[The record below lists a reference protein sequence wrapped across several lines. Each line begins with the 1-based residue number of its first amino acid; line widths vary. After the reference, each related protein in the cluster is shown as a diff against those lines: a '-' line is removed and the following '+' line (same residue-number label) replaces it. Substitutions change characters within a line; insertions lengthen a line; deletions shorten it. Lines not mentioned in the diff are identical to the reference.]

1 MKKIFFFL
9 ILFFPS
15 VSFSKIDQIK
25 VQGNIRVSE
34 SLIVSF
40 VEKKN
45 LIDAKYIDDLTKK
58 LYATELFSDVKIS
71 YLNNVLNIVVSE
83 NYAVNFFFIMGVEG
97 SDLDEINKLITI
109 KEGSIFTPLKLRQ
122 DVENIKKY
130 LKQTG
135 YHFAV
140 IEPEVIKI
148 QNNQINLI
156 LNIDKKYISKV
167 KSIYFIGNKYFKSSD
182 LIDVVSTSEYGW
194 WKLFSSNYFSE
205 ERLEYDSQLLKNFYR
220 SRGFYDIA
228 IESSFAIQE
237 KNDFSIFFS
246 INSGK
251 KYTFGT
257 FNLSDESKEL
267 TSDNLAS
274 IKNIVTKEIFKKDYS
289 YLKVLLIEK
298 KIKDFFDSKKI
309 PNLNVITSE
318 IKADNEKI
326 DLVININKLENFYIN
341 KIIVSGNTITKEAT
355 IRDRLK
361 FSEGDLYNSNEV
373 NRSIDNL
380 KAARF
385 FSKVYIET
393 KEDKLNKLKDIDIKV
408 KEQPTGSISAGAG
421 YGTQGGIIEGSI
433 NESNFLGEG
442 IDLNFTGRLS
452 TQQISGTLKYFI
464 PNFLNGNRN
473 ANFSL
478 FSEKDEFKNTGF
490 INKKIGSSNSI
501 NYEIY
506 EDVFIAPNFA
516 IQYDSI
522 NAAGSTSALFRS
534 RAGDYL
540 TTSLG
545 YGLSLDKRN
554 SKFKTT
560 EGYITYFDQNLA
572 TLLSD
577 VPTLQTGAGITIFS
591 ELFNPQF
598 IGSAKIRLD
607 SGVGI
612 ADKDI
617 KLSDRIFASSKDLR
631 GFQNKG
637 IGPVDGGDHVG
648 GNYLATLSLKSTF
661 PNPLPEIVRP
671 TTFLFLDT
679 GNVWG
684 VDYSNSVNDSN
695 KIRSSLGVGID
706 IVSPLGPLSFSFS
719 NIISKAPSD
728 KVQNFTFNIGST
740 F

>member
-1 MKKIFFFL
+1 MKKFFFFL

-15 VSFSKIDQIK
+15 ISFSKIDQIK

-34 SLIVSF
+34 GLIMSL
-40 VEKKN
+40 VEKKD

-71 YLNNVLNIVVSE
+71 YLNNVLSIVVSE
-83 NYAVNFFFIMGVEG
+83 NAVVNFFFTKGVEG
-97 SDLDEINKLITI
+97 SDLDEINKLIRI
-109 KEGSIFTPLKLRQ
+109 KEGSIFTLSKLKEDIESIR
-122 DVENIKKY
+122 KY

-140 IEPEVIKI
+140 IEPEVFKI

-156 LNIDKKYISKV
+156 LNIDRKYISKV
-167 KSIYFIGNKYFKSSD
+167 KKIYFIGNKYFKSSD

-205 ERLEYDSQLLKNFYR
+205 ERLEYDSQLLKNFYK
-220 SRGFYDIA
+220 SKGFYDIT

-237 KNDFSIFFS
+237 NNDFNIIFS

-251 KYTFGT
+251 KYIFGT
-257 FNLSDESKEL
+257 VNLTDESKEL
-267 TSDNLAS
+267 TSDNLDT
-274 IKNIVTKEIFKKDYS
+274 IKNIAIKEIFKKDYS
-289 YLKVLLIEK
+289 NLKVLFIEK

-309 PNLNVITSE
+309 PNLIVATSE
-318 IKADNEKI
+318 KKVDNEKI
-326 DLVININKLENFYIN
+326 DLFINFYKLDNFFIN
-341 KIIVSGNTITKEAT
+341 RIIVSGNTITKEAT
-355 IRDRLK
+355 IRDKLK

-373 NRSIDNL
+373 SKSIDNL

-385 FSKVYIET
+385 FSKVDIET

-408 KEQPTGSISAGAG
+408 KDQPTGNISAGAG
-421 YGTQGGIIEGSI
+421 YGTQGGVIEGSI

-442 IDLNFTGRLS
+442 INLNFTGKLS
-452 TQQISGTLKYFI
+452 TQQISGVFEYST
-464 PNFLNGNRN
+464 PNFLNSNRN
-473 ANFSL
+473 VNISL

-490 INKKIGSSNSI
+490 ENKKIGTVNST

-506 EDVFIAPNFA
+506 EDMFIKPNFV
-516 IQYDSI
+516 IQHDSI
-522 NAAGSTSALFRS
+522 KAGGSSSALFRS

-545 YGLSLDKRN
+545 YSLTLDKRN

-560 EGYITYFDQNLA
+560 EGFITYFDQNLS

-577 VPTLQTGAGITIFS
+577 VPTLQTGAGITLFS
-591 ELFNPQF
+591 ELFNPEF
-598 IGSAKIRLD
+598 IGSVKLRLD

-617 KLSDRIFASSKDLR
+617 KLSDRIFATSRDLR
-631 GFQNKG
+631 GFENRG
-637 IGPVDGGDHVG
+637 VGPVDGGDHVG

-671 TTFLFLDT
+671 TTFLFLDS

-684 VDYSNSVNDSN
+684 VDYSDRVNDSN
-695 KIRSSLGVGID
+695 KIRSSLGVGIN

-719 NIISKAPSD
+719 NVISKAPTD